1 MKAPQQGSE
10 AAAAAPSAASG
21 RLLWHCRRGMK
32 ELDLILERYVR
43 EALSGAPAAE
53 QAAFERFLGLPDP
66 LLAGCLLG
74 TEPLADAALQAL
86 ALRVRYLCHASPVC

>member
-1 MKAPQQGSE
+1 
-10 AAAAAPSAASG
+10 
-21 RLLWHCRRGMK
+21 MK

-43 EALSGAPAAE
+43 EALRGAPQAE

-74 TEPLADAALQAL
+74 SEPLEDPRMQAL
-86 ALRVRYLCHASPVC
+86 ATRVRYLCHGSRVC